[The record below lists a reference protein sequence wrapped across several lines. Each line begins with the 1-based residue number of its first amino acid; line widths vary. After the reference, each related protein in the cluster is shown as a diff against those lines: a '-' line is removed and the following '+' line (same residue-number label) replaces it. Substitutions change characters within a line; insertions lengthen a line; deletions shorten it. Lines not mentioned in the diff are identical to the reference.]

1 MDNQNKSLIDSFLDE
16 IQCALSTIYD
26 NSVPEAV
33 NKDNSKLNK
42 EQTDV
47 STRIM
52 RINHMG
58 EVCTQALY
66 RGQAAFTR
74 KEKMKDQLYK
84 ICDEENEHLKLC
96 NLRLSELNGEKS
108 VLNPLWYA
116 ASFALGAIAG
126 LNENRW
132 KLGFIEETERQVKD
146 HLEESITSLPAQDN
160 RSRLFLEEIA
170 RDEEKHRD
178 TVKNI
183 GSEEVPKLV
192 KKSMN
197 GLSKI
202 MKNITYH
209 I

>member
-1 MDNQNKSLIDSFLDE
+1 MDNQDKSLIDSFLGE
-16 IQCALSTIYD
+16 IQYALSTIYD
-26 NSVPEAV
+26 NSVPEAI
-33 NKDNSKLNK
+33 NKDNIKLNK
-42 EQTDV
+42 EQTDK

-58 EVCTQALY
+58 EVCAQALY

-74 KEKMKDQLYK
+74 KNKMKDQLYK
-84 ICDEENEHLKLC
+84 ICNEENEHLKLC

-108 VLNPLWYA
+108 VFNPLWYA
-116 ASFALGAIAG
+116 ASFTLGALAG

-132 KLGFIEETERQVKD
+132 KLGFIEETEKQVKD
-146 HLEESITSLPAQDN
+146 HLEESITSLPPKDS

-170 RDEEKHRD
+170 KDEEKHRD
-178 TVKNI
+178 TVKKI
-183 GSEEVPKLV
+183 GSEEVPELV
-192 KKSMN
+192 KKSMHT
-197 GLSKI
+197 LSKI

>member
-47 STRIM
+47 STRII

-58 EVCTQALY
+58 EVCAQALY

-96 NLRLSELNGEKS
+96 NLRLS
-108 VLNPLWYA
+108 
-116 ASFALGAIAG
+116 
-126 LNENRW
+126 
-132 KLGFIEETERQVKD
+132 
-146 HLEESITSLPAQDN
+146 
-160 RSRLFLEEIA
+160 
-170 RDEEKHRD
+170 
-178 TVKNI
+178 
-183 GSEEVPKLV
+183 
-192 KKSMN
+192 
-197 GLSKI
+197 
-202 MKNITYH
+202 
-209 I
+209 

>member
-1 MDNQNKSLIDSFLDE
+1 MDNQDKSLIDSFIGE
-16 IQCALSTIYD
+16 IQYALSTIYD
-26 NSVPEAV
+26 NSVPEAI
-33 NKDNSKLNK
+33 NKDNIKLNK
-42 EQTDV
+42 EQTDK

-58 EVCTQALY
+58 EVCAQALY
-66 RGQAAFTR
+66 RGQASFTR
-74 KEKMKDQLYK
+74 KNKMKDQLYK
-84 ICDEENEHLKLC
+84 ICNEENEHLKLC

-116 ASFALGAIAG
+116 ASFTLGALAG

-132 KLGFIEETERQVKD
+132 KLGFIEETEKQVKD
-146 HLEESITSLPAQDN
+146 HLEESITSLPPKDS

-170 RDEEKHRD
+170 KDEEKHRD
-178 TVKNI
+178 TVKKI
-183 GSEEVPKLV
+183 GSEEVPELV
-192 KKSMN
+192 KKSMHT
-197 GLSKI
+197 LSKI

>member
-1 MDNQNKSLIDSFLDE
+1 MDNQNKSLIYSFLDQ

-42 EQTDV
+42 EQTEV

-58 EVCTQALY
+58 EVCAQALY

-96 NLRLSELNGEKS
+96 NLRLS
-108 VLNPLWYA
+108 
-116 ASFALGAIAG
+116 
-126 LNENRW
+126 
-132 KLGFIEETERQVKD
+132 
-146 HLEESITSLPAQDN
+146 
-160 RSRLFLEEIA
+160 
-170 RDEEKHRD
+170 
-178 TVKNI
+178 
-183 GSEEVPKLV
+183 
-192 KKSMN
+192 
-197 GLSKI
+197 
-202 MKNITYH
+202 
-209 I
+209 